1 MKEQSFA
8 KKDKLKSRTA
18 IAELFTNSNSFGKN
32 PLRIIWR
39 EESNSMPERSL
50 KILIAVPKKKVRKAV
65 QRNRIKRLLREVY
78 RHHKYEIINMLKK
91 EGVEMHLGILYVGG
105 PIVTFD
111 KIEQC
116 LIELLKRFP
125 SEYEKNSK

>member
-1 MKEQSFA
+1 MEEQSFA
-8 KKDKLKSRTA
+8 KKDKLKSRKA
-18 IAELFTNSNSFGKN
+18 IAELFTQSKSFGKN

-39 EESNSMPERSL
+39 EESKSMPKNSL

-65 QRNRIKRLLREVY
+65 QRNRIKRLIREAY
-78 RHHKYEIINMLKK
+78 RQHKYEVINCLKK
-91 EGVEMHLGILYVGG
+91 EGVELHLGILYVGG

-125 SEYEKNSK
+125 SEYEKATK